1 MIKKIFEAIKI
12 HFKDPNHI
20 NRDWDEF
27 KAMTPEQLRTE
38 FERLLTYDALNDKFR
53 RLCQYIATH
62 WMYDPSPNWDLLKQE
77 EKKRDEPSPVILARI
92 GDIVEEV
99 QEWKQ
104 DDRIYLLEDLTDL
117 LNK

>member
-1 MIKKIFEAIKI
+1 MFKKIITRIKA
-12 HFKDPNHI
+12 HLADPHHI

-27 KAMTPEQLRTE
+27 KAMNQDRLRLE
-38 FERLLTYDALNDKFR
+38 FERLLTYNSHDDKFR

-62 WMYDPSPNWDLLKQE
+62 WVYDPRPDWETLKE
-77 EKKRDEPSPVILARI
+77 EKKRNQPSPVILARI

-104 DDRIYLLEDLTDL
+104 DDRIYLLEDLNDL
-117 LNK
+117 LYK